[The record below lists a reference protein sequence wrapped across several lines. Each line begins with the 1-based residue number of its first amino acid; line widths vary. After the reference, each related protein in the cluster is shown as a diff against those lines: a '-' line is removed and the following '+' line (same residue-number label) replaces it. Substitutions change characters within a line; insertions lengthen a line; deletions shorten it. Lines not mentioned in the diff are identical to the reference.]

1 MQRGEGG
8 RRKDTVAEKQI
19 EKFTNIILDSIT
31 DGVFTV
37 DRDWR
42 ITSFNKAAEE
52 ITGTT
57 QEEAI
62 GRRCSDVF
70 RASVCESGCVLRETM
85 DTGKPVMCRSL
96 YIVNAEGEKVTLSV
110 STALLRDNSGAVIGG
125 VETFRDLRTVE
136 TLRKSLMRHYSFSD
150 IISKNADMQRL
161 FSILPQIARS
171 SSTVLI
177 QGESGVG
184 KELFARVLHEM
195 SPRSKKKLVAVN
207 CSALPDTLLES
218 ELFGYKA
225 GAFTDARKDRKG
237 RFAQAESGT
246 LFLDEIGD
254 ITPAL
259 QAKLL
264 RVLQEKEYEPLGA
277 NESVKADVRIIAATN
292 RDLAAMVQEGT
303 FRQDLFYRIN
313 VIKLTVPPLRKRKE
327 DIPLLVKYFIE
338 KFNRLQGKEI
348 RDASPDV
355 MKALMQHDYP
365 GNVRELENIIEHAFV
380 LCNDV
385 ILRSEHL
392 PLEVQ
397 PSLKTSASMPKSNLQ
412 QLEAD
417 FLLAALE
424 KNSWNREKTAAE
436 LGMHKSTL
444 FRKIKK
450 LNISLPPV
458 DGRSNFAK

>member
-1 MQRGEGG
+1 
-8 RRKDTVAEKQI
+8 VAEKQI
-19 EKFTNIILDSIT
+19 EKFTDIILDSIT

-37 DRDWR
+37 DQDWR
-42 ITSFNKAAEE
+42 ITSFNKAAED

-57 QEEAI
+57 REEAI
-62 GRRCSDVF
+62 GQRCSDVF
-70 RASVCESGCVLRETM
+70 RASVCETGCVLRETM
-85 DTGKPVMCRSL
+85 NTGNPVMCRSL
-96 YIVNAEGEKVTLSV
+96 YIVNADGEKVTLSV
-110 STALLRDNSGAVIGG
+110 STALLRDNNGDVIGG

-136 TLRKSLMRHYSFSD
+136 TLRKTLTRHYSFSD
-150 IISKNADMQRL
+150 IISKNADMQKL

-184 KELFARVLHEM
+184 KELFARVLHEL
-195 SPRSKKKLVAVN
+195 SPRNRKKMVAVN

-225 GAFTDARKDRKG
+225 GAFTDARKDKKG
-237 RFAQAESGT
+237 RFAQAEGGT

-277 NESVKADVRIIAATN
+277 DESVKADVRIIAATN
-292 RDLAAMVQEGT
+292 KDLAAMVEEGA

-327 DIPLLVKYFIE
+327 DVPLLVRHFIE
-338 KFNRLQGKEI
+338 KYNRLQGKEI
-348 RDASPDV
+348 RDVSPDV
-355 MKALMQHDYP
+355 MKVLMSHNYP

-380 LCNDV
+380 LCDDV

-392 PLEVQ
+392 PLELQ
-397 PSLKTSASMPKSNLQ
+397 PSPQESSSSANTNLQ
-412 QLEAD
+412 QMEAD
-417 FLLAALE
+417 FIRAALK
-424 KNSWNREKTAAE
+424 KNGWNREKTAAE

-458 DGRSNFAK
+458 DGRSRLHQ

>member
-1 MQRGEGG
+1 
-8 RRKDTVAEKQI
+8 VADKQI
-19 EKFTNIILDSIT
+19 EKFTDIILDSIT

-57 QEEAI
+57 REEAI
-62 GRRCSDVF
+62 GQRCSDVF

-85 DTGKPVMCRSL
+85 NTGKPVMCRSL
-96 YIVNAEGEKVTLSV
+96 YIVNADGEKVTLSV
-110 STALLRDNSGAVIGG
+110 STALLRNNSGAVIGG

-136 TLRKSLMRHYSFSD
+136 TLRKSLTRQYSFSD

-171 SSTVLI
+171 DSTVLI

-184 KELFARVLHEM
+184 KELVARVLHEL
-195 SPRSKKKLVAVN
+195 SPRSRKKMVAVN

-218 ELFGYKA
+218 ELFGHKA

-237 RFAQAESGT
+237 RFAQAKGGT

-277 NESVKADVRIIAATN
+277 SESVKADVRIIAATN
-292 RDLAAMVQEGT
+292 RDLAAMVKEGT

-313 VIKLTVPPLRKRKE
+313 VIKLTIPPLRKRKE
-327 DIPLLVKYFIE
+327 DIPLLVKHFIE

-348 RDASPDV
+348 LDVSPDV

-385 ILRSEHL
+385 ILRLEHL
-392 PLEVQ
+392 PSELQ
-397 PSLKTSASMPKSNLQ
+397 PSTSTSASIPKNNLQ

-424 KNSWNREKTAAE
+424 KNGWNREKTAAE

-450 LNISLPPV
+450 LNLSLPSV
-458 DGRSNFAK
+458 DGRSNQSR

>member
-1 MQRGEGG
+1 MA
-8 RRKDTVAEKQI
+8 DKQI
-19 EKFTNIILDSIT
+19 EKFTDIILDSIT

-57 QEEAI
+57 REEAI
-62 GRRCSDVF
+62 GQRCSDVF

-85 DTGKPVMCRSL
+85 NTGKPVMCRSL
-96 YIVNAEGEKVTLSV
+96 YIVNADGEKVTLSV
-110 STALLRDNSGAVIGG
+110 STALLRNNSGAVIGG

-136 TLRKSLMRHYSFSD
+136 TLRKSLTRQYSFSD

-171 SSTVLI
+171 DSTVLI

-184 KELFARVLHEM
+184 KELVARVLHEL
-195 SPRSKKKLVAVN
+195 SPRSRKKMVAVN

-218 ELFGYKA
+218 ELFGHKA

-237 RFAQAESGT
+237 RFAQAKGGT

-277 NESVKADVRIIAATN
+277 SESVKADVRIIAATN
-292 RDLAAMVQEGT
+292 RDLAAMVKEGT

-313 VIKLTVPPLRKRKE
+313 VIKLTIPPLRKRKE
-327 DIPLLVKYFIE
+327 DIPLLVKHFIE

-348 RDASPDV
+348 LDVSPDV

-385 ILRSEHL
+385 ILRLEHL
-392 PLEVQ
+392 PSELQ
-397 PSLKTSASMPKSNLQ
+397 PSTATSASIPKNNLQ

-424 KNSWNREKTAAE
+424 KNGWNREKTAAE

-450 LNISLPPV
+450 LNLSLPSV
-458 DGRSNFAK
+458 DGRSNQSR

>member
-1 MQRGEGG
+1 M
-8 RRKDTVAEKQI
+8 AEKQI

-96 YIVNAEGEKVTLSV
+96 YIVNADGEKVTLSV

-277 NESVKADVRIIAATN
+277 SESVKADVRIIAATN
-292 RDLAAMVQEGT
+292 RDLAAMVKEGT

-313 VIKLTVPPLRKRKE
+313 VIKLTIPPHSPPGKAFYRK
-327 DIPLLVKYFIE
+327 V
-338 KFNRLQGKEI
+338 
-348 RDASPDV
+348 
-355 MKALMQHDYP
+355 
-365 GNVRELENIIEHAFV
+365 
-380 LCNDV
+380 
-385 ILRSEHL
+385 
-392 PLEVQ
+392 
-397 PSLKTSASMPKSNLQ
+397 
-412 QLEAD
+412 
-417 FLLAALE
+417 
-424 KNSWNREKTAAE
+424 
-436 LGMHKSTL
+436 
-444 FRKIKK
+444 
-450 LNISLPPV
+450 
-458 DGRSNFAK
+458 